1 MLIEKEQEEWKSDRQ
16 EEILVK
22 KQNCGKESKQMV
34 DGTKSELQCSKG
46 RIYRKVKR

>member
-22 KQNCGKESKQMV
+22 EAELWKRKQASGGWNEVRTSVQ
-34 DGTKSELQCSKG
+34 
-46 RIYRKVKR
+46 